1 MKRAERQDR
10 QERIERDLARERG
23 QALVRIAGMLEHLIE
38 QLEALGAAWRA
49 AADAALRDEL
59 ASRYRATRHD
69 ALRYRWYLEVQ
80 REALG
85 LTRHTVLDEV
95 YRVPP
100 ALGAP
105 AGAAPPE
112 DPAPPSHQPRPQA
125 ERRRP

>member
-1 MKRAERQDR
+1 VGRAERRDR
-10 QERIERDLARERG
+10 QERIERELARERG

-49 AADAALRDEL
+49 APDEGLREEL
-59 ASRYRATRHD
+59 ASRYRATRHE

-85 LTRHTVLDEV
+85 LTRHAVLDEI

-100 ALGAP
+100 ALGTATSGAP
-105 AGAAPPE
+105 RDGTEPGR
-112 DPAPPSHQPRPQA
+112 DPHR
-125 ERRRP
+125 